1 MQFLASR
8 IAAKVNWLMK
18 GEGGIAAT
26 LQTVFSRFFILA
38 INLATGIIT
47 ARMLGPEGRGEQ
59 AAIIFWP
66 GVLASTFTL
75 GLPISIVYNFR
86 RYPEKRS
93 QMFASALVL
102 CSILGLLAS
111 FTGYAFLPYVLNQ
124 YSAETIAFAR
134 IMVFATISILLN
146 LVLYGAYEGIQKF
159 HMSNKALTLVA
170 VMTLSLLLIFSLSG
184 TLNSYTSS
192 IAYLAIHVPISIWLL
207 IGMWHILKP
216 KFKGILS
223 SSKVLLGYGVRSY
236 GIDLFSAVSDQINQ
250 ALVVSALSP
259 LEMGLFAISTS
270 FTNMLSIFRV
280 SIVTVLL
287 PKMAARSQKEV
298 VAVTGRAARICA
310 ALTLM
315 TGLLTII
322 AAPQLI
328 TVLYGADFLEA
339 VILFRIS
346 VLEVLLLGIT
356 LVLSQAFLSLNRPGI
371 VTVLQATGL
380 IAGVPLRLILIPAY
394 GYVGAGIAIL
404 LSTIIR
410 FVFILACFP
419 ILLKCRVPNLLMTK
433 DDVSYLAKTIFKIT

>member
-1 MQFLASR
+1 MQFLASK
-8 IAAKVNWLMK
+8 INWLIK
-18 GEGGIAAT
+18 GDGGIAAT

-66 GVLASTFTL
+66 GILASTFTL

-86 RYPEKRS
+86 RYPDRRPE
-93 QMFASALVL
+93 MFASALIL
-102 CSILGLLAS
+102 CVVLGLLAS
-111 FTGYAFLPYVLNQ
+111 FTGYAFLPYVLNK

-134 IMVFATISILLN
+134 IMVFTTIAILLS

-159 HMSNKALTLVA
+159 SVSNKARTSIAVSTLLLLVA
-170 VMTLSLLLIFSLSG
+170 FSLTG
-184 TLNSYTSS
+184 TLTSYTSS
-192 IAYLAIHVPISIWLL
+192 IAYLAIYVPIAFCLLVGLWRTLKPRVENIVPSSKLL
-207 IGMWHILKP
+207 I
-216 KFKGILS
+216 S
-223 SSKVLLGYGVRSY
+223 YGVRSY
-236 GIDLFSAVSDQINQ
+236 GIDLFNAVSNQVNQ

-259 LEMGLFAISTS
+259 VEMGLFAISTS
-270 FTNMLSIFRV
+270 FTNMLSIFRL

-298 VAVTGRAARICA
+298 VETTGRAARICA

-315 TGLLTII
+315 TGLIMVVI
-322 AAPQLI
+322 APQLI
-328 TVLYGADFLEA
+328 TLLYGAEFLET
-339 VILFRIS
+339 VVLFRIS

-356 LVLSQAFLSLNRPGI
+356 LVLSQAFLSLNKPGI

-380 IAGVPLRLILIPAY
+380 VAGIPLRLILIPAY
-394 GYVGAGIAIL
+394 GFVGAGIAIL

-410 FVFILACFP
+410 FIFILACFP
-419 ILLKCRVPNLLMTK
+419 IFLKCKVPNLLVTK
-433 DDVSYLAKTIFKIT
+433 ADISYLTKNILKIT